1 MNDWFELRV
10 PALSQNESFVRSVV
24 ALFAL
29 QAGDW
34 SLTELNEIRTAVS
47 EAITNSI
54 IHAYD
59 GHLAGGEIVI
69 QGKVTPGSIEVT
81 ITDFGQGIGDVLL
94 AREPLFTTKPHEERS
109 GLGFTV
115 MESFMDGLTV
125 SSAPGQGTTIRMV
138 KYLRATTV
146 Q

>member
-1 MNDWFELRV
+1 MKGWFELRI
-10 PALSQNESFVRSVV
+10 PALSQNESFARSVV

-34 SLTELNEIRTAVS
+34 SVAELNEIKTAVS

-54 IHAYD
+54 IHAYE
-59 GHLAGGEIVI
+59 GNPNQGEIVVK
-69 QGKVTPGSIEVT
+69 GHVTAGTLEVT
-81 ITDFGQGIGDVLL
+81 VIDYGQGIGDVAR
-94 AREPLFTTKPHEERS
+94 AREPLFTTKSHEERS

-115 MESFMDGLTV
+115 MENFMDELTV
-125 SSAPGQGTTIRMV
+125 SSSPGQGTTVRMV
-138 KYLRATTV
+138 KHLIATTV

>member
-1 MNDWFELRV
+1 MNDWFLLRI
-10 PALSQNESFVRSVV
+10 PAVSQNESFARSVV

-34 SLTELNEIRTAVS
+34 SVTELNEIKTAVS

-59 GHLAGGEIVI
+59 GNAASGEIVV
-69 QGKVTPGSIEVT
+69 QGKVTPGALEVT
-81 ITDFGQGIGDVLL
+81 VTDFGQGIGDIAL

-115 MESFMDGLTV
+115 MESFMDELTV
-125 SSAPGQGTTIRMV
+125 SSVPLQGTTIRMV